1 MKKQIVFLL
10 LLGFVWSA
18 TVTYT
23 IPASA
28 PTTATALDPAP
39 LGISFEFFAFPS
51 YFLNVTGTNQCLKNL
66 KELTGTWPPIRIGGT
81 TQDRATYDA
90 SSSAY
95 VTYSVASPL
104 DAPASLTFGPKFMEL
119 ASTYPGT
126 VVIGL
131 NRGHDDIANTIAAAK
146 VASAKMSNLLA
157 IELGNEPEYYTSD
170 KQPIALNAGTW
181 TPATDAESQDDWD
194 IRVGSALHQ
203 NFIIQA
209 GNSNDS
215 PPKWGAVEL
224 IATENSTAKSYVHN
238 YAHHNYPGGTLT
250 TLMSH
255 SNIVSNLAI
264 FEPEVA
270 AVSEEGKE
278 YVLGETNSVSGGGAA
293 TVSPLFGAAV
303 WTMDYMLRAA
313 VLGIKRVYYHHGTV
327 GKCFYCFWGRYSMG
341 APYFGAYAA
350 TAAMAGGSSIASL
363 DEGSTN
369 YGGYTVFGS
378 DGTPMRVL
386 LLNSD
391 FYGGDGSRGSQ
402 TFVLSG
408 LAGAKSR
415 AKRLSAPSA
424 NSRVDQG
431 GNPSFGGQMFAN
443 GTCEVRGEEVWEIV
457 DVVDGNGTFVVGAS
471 EALLVYLK

>member
-1 MKKQIVFLL
+1 
-10 LLGFVWSA
+10 
-18 TVTYT
+18 
-23 IPASA
+23 
-28 PTTATALDPAP
+28 
-39 LGISFEFFAFPS
+39 
-51 YFLNVTGTNQCLKNL
+51 
-66 KELTGTWPPIRIGGT
+66 
-81 TQDRATYDA
+81 
-90 SSSAY
+90 
-95 VTYSVASPL
+95 
-104 DAPASLTFGPKFMEL
+104 
-119 ASTYPGT
+119 
-126 VVIGL
+126 
-131 NRGHDDIANTIAAAK
+131 
-146 VASAKMSNLLA
+146 
-157 IELGNEPEYYTSD
+157 
-170 KQPIALNAGTW
+170 
-181 TPATDAESQDDWD
+181 
-194 IRVGSALHQ
+194 
-203 NFIIQA
+203 
-209 GNSNDS
+209 
-215 PPKWGAVEL
+215 
-224 IATENSTAKSYVHN
+224 
-238 YAHHNYPGGTLT
+238 
-250 TLMSH
+250 MSH

-350 TAAMAGGSSIASL
+350 TAAMAGGSSIVSL